1 MKDFELSIKPT
12 PGGVAVKVKG
22 TRWDII
28 FYFALL
34 AVTISR
40 RTDLP
45 LDLLAATIS
54 RRTDLP
60 LDLLAAAVQ
69 AADELEAKIVDEE
82 IAFDMEK
89 LRHAG
94 EK

>member
-12 PGGVAVKVKG
+12 PGCVAVTVKG
-22 TRWDII
+22 ARRDII
-28 FYFALL
+28 FYFA
-34 AVTISR
+34 
-40 RTDLP
+40 
-45 LDLLAATIS
+45 LLAATIS

-69 AADELEAKIVDEE
+69 AADELNAKIEGVE
-82 IAFDMEK
+82 ISFDMDK

>member
-22 TRWDII
+22 TRLDII

-34 AVTISR
+34 AV
-40 RTDLP
+40 
-45 LDLLAATIS
+45 TIS

-69 AADELEAKIVDEE
+69 AADELEAKIADKE